1 MKIYPLLFI
10 ILVVFTI
17 VTGCN
22 TPQKPPATG
31 KSVKIGVIGPM
42 SGSDKEWGQNCLEGI
57 KTALRFQPT
66 LVNGSLIEIIVED
79 DQNQPALARKALLKL
94 VEDDA
99 VSAVIIM
106 SNSEV
111 VLALVG
117 LAESLTTPILAL
129 TSTHPDI
136 TKDNSY
142 ISQLLFDDHF
152 QASVASL
159 YVRDELLAE
168 RAGVVVDENN
178 PHSEYLA
185 IQFVNK
191 FTSAGGTCTELSV
204 NKGNKQLLA
213 GLESLQIQNINFLYV
228 PLVAE
233 HVVAIAQILQ
243 QIDYHPVMVGSDGLQ
258 AMILLQY
265 PEDLHLVNGMLAT
278 DPYSS
283 TTPLTNYGKRMAR
296 QFQQSFSSQATVLV
310 AQGAEGTSIMIEAIN
325 RCPEQSDR
333 LCINQKLRSTRGFVG
348 LFGKISISAQGT
360 AERPIFINIID
371 NSILR
376 SVVKVY

>member
-1 MKIYPLLFI
+1 MKTYSLLFI
-10 ILVVFTI
+10 ICVVLIT
-17 VTGCN
+17 TGCEK
-22 TPQKPPATG
+22 TRKTPATG
-31 KSVKIGVIGPM
+31 DSIKIGVIGPM
-42 SGSDKEWGQNCLEGI
+42 SGLDEELGQSCLEGI
-57 KTALRFQPT
+57 KTALKLQPT
-66 LVNGSLIEIIVED
+66 LDNGSPIEIVVED
-79 DQNQPALARKALLKL
+79 DQNQPILARKALLKL
-94 VEDDA
+94 IEDDA
-99 VSAVIIM
+99 VSAVVII

-111 VLALVG
+111 VLALVD
-117 LAESLTTPILAL
+117 LAEKLRTPILAL

-168 RAGVVVDENN
+168 RVGVVVDDNN

-185 IQFVNK
+185 NQFINK
-191 FTSAGGTCTELSV
+191 FTSAGGTCTELTV
-204 NKGNKQLLA
+204 NNGNKQLVA
-213 GLESLQIQNINFLYV
+213 GLESLQIQGINFLYV
-228 PLVAE
+228 PLVAK
-233 HVVAIAQILQ
+233 HVITIAQSLEKL
-243 QIDYHPVMVGSDGLQ
+243 DYHPVMIGSDGLQ

-283 TTPLTNYGKRMAR
+283 STPQTGYGREIQR
-296 QFQQSFSSQATVLV
+296 QFQQSFSTQGTVLA
-310 AQGAEGTSIMIEAIN
+310 AQGAEGTSIILSAIN

-333 LCINQKLRSTRGFVG
+333 SCINQKLRSTRDFVG
-348 LFGKISISAQGT
+348 LLGKISIDAQGK
-360 AERPIFINIID
+360 AERPIFINTID
-371 NSILR
+371 NSRLR

>member
-1 MKIYPLLFI
+1 MKTYSLLFI
-10 ILVVFTI
+10 ICVVLIT
-17 VTGCN
+17 TGCEK
-22 TPQKPPATG
+22 TQKTPATRD
-31 KSVKIGVIGPM
+31 SIKIGVIGPI
-42 SGSDKEWGQNCLEGI
+42 SGLDEELGQSCLEGI
-57 KTALRFQPT
+57 KTALKLQPT
-66 LVNGSLIEIIVED
+66 LDNGSPIEIVVED
-79 DQNQPALARKALLKL
+79 DQNQPILARKALLKL
-94 VEDDA
+94 IEDDA
-99 VSAVIIM
+99 VSAVVII

-111 VLALVG
+111 VLALVD
-117 LAESLTTPILAL
+117 LAEKLRTPILAL

-168 RAGVVVDENN
+168 RVGVVVDDNN

-185 IQFVNK
+185 NQFINK
-191 FTSAGGTCTELSV
+191 FTSAGGTCTELTV
-204 NKGNKQLLA
+204 NNGNKQLVA
-213 GLESLQIQNINFLYV
+213 GLESLQIQGINFLYV
-228 PLVAE
+228 PLVAK
-233 HVVAIAQILQ
+233 HVITIAQSLEKL
-243 QIDYHPVMVGSDGLQ
+243 DYHPVMIGSDGLQ

-283 TTPLTNYGKRMAR
+283 STPQTGYGREIQR
-296 QFQQSFSSQATVLV
+296 QFQQSFSTQGTVLA
-310 AQGAEGTSIMIEAIN
+310 AQGAEGTSIILSAIN

-333 LCINQKLRSTRGFVG
+333 SCINQKLRSTRDFVG
-348 LFGKISISAQGT
+348 LLGKISIGANGK
-360 AERPIFINIID
+360 AERPIFINTID
-371 NSILR
+371 NSRLR